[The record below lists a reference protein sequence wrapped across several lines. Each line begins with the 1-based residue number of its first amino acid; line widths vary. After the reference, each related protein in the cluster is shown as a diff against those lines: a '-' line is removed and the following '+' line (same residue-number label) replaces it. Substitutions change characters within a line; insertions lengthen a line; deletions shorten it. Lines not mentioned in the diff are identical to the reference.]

1 MDTQSWQDPREGS
14 DDDRLSEIK
23 SALLN
28 ITDVFCAPLKL
39 KVLTLLL
46 LWQDPKKVQMM
57 IIVSVKS
64 NQLF

>member
-28 ITDVFCAPLKL
+28 ITDVFCAPLEAKGADL
-39 KVLTLLL
+39 TSIVLHSTR
-46 LWQDPKKVQMM
+46 
-57 IIVSVKS
+57 
-64 NQLF
+64 